1 VTTHVHSEP
10 ILSTSSKTVNLAD
23 ATPGQVLHY
32 VITLNNTGDMAAA
45 TTVVDTLPPQVSHA
59 SGPTVLNGP
68 PANWDSIARRVS
80 WNGQVL
86 PGTPVVIEY
95 YVTVNSPLDDR
106 TVITNTATI
115 NDGIHPSFET
125 APATQ
130 TTVHSTVNLGT
141 STKEV
146 DRQTAAPGETVEYII
161 TLRNTGSMNAATA
174 RVTDTLPTEVG
185 FVSGPIVLGGGTAS
199 YISAERQI
207 RWNGPVN
214 VGQAVVIRYTVRLNA
229 DLTGGTLVE
238 NTATVDDGRGTV
250 TEVGPA
256 QIYIGRALGLR
267 LTDGRD
273 TVRPGDLI
281 TYVVAYSGTEPLNFG
296 SVQIEIPA
304 HTILVS
310 SDCPQQGNL
319 VSCQL
324 IALPPS
330 FYGEHYLVVQVDPVL
345 DNGTEINT
353 TALIGG
359 DGKSNRATERATVVS
374 APSWITS
381 IKTADRYSVEPTA
394 RFTYTIRLANS
405 GNMHAHAAVM
415 TDALP
420 AQVTFA
426 GFVTSNNG
434 TATYNQ
440 ATNQIVWNGVVQVGS
455 TTVITYAV
463 TVNSGVPAGTV
474 IQNLAH
480 VRDEVN
486 SAAALLSCDVNVVAQ
501 EPRRYYIYLPLVS
514 HNHGGPQLPDLVV
527 TGISVTP
534 ANPSAGQTVDL
545 AVTIKNQGNA
555 ATPACFWIDLYINPT
570 QLPITVNRGWFE
582 TGSEGGLVWS
592 VCGLDAGQSV
602 TLHYGDTNYRPA
614 YSQFDGRFTSPLT
627 YTLYAQVDSWNPS
640 TNYGAVYESGEQ
652 NNVYGPY
659 SVSVGGAGGA
669 ERVTGAPGTPKA
681 PVPPTRPDIPP
692 AE

>member
-1 VTTHVHSEP
+1 
-10 ILSTSSKTVNLAD
+10 
-23 ATPGQVLHY
+23 
-32 VITLNNTGDMAAA
+32 
-45 TTVVDTLPPQVSHA
+45 
-59 SGPTVLNGP
+59 
-68 PANWDSIARRVS
+68 
-80 WNGQVL
+80 
-86 PGTPVVIEY
+86 
-95 YVTVNSPLDDR
+95 
-106 TVITNTATI
+106 
-115 NDGIHPSFET
+115 
-125 APATQ
+125 
-130 TTVHSTVNLGT
+130 
-141 STKEV
+141 
-146 DRQTAAPGETVEYII
+146 
-161 TLRNTGSMNAATA
+161 
-174 RVTDTLPTEVG
+174 
-185 FVSGPIVLGGGTAS
+185 
-199 YISAERQI
+199 
-207 RWNGPVN
+207 
-214 VGQAVVIRYTVRLNA
+214 
-229 DLTGGTLVE
+229 
-238 NTATVDDGRGTV
+238 
-250 TEVGPA
+250 
-256 QIYIGRALGLR
+256 
-267 LTDGRD
+267 
-273 TVRPGDLI
+273 
-281 TYVVAYSGTEPLNFG
+281 
-296 SVQIEIPA
+296 
-304 HTILVS
+304 
-310 SDCPQQGNL
+310 
-319 VSCQL
+319 
-324 IALPPS
+324 
-330 FYGEHYLVVQVDPVL
+330 
-345 DNGTEINT
+345 
-353 TALIGG
+353 
-359 DGKSNRATERATVVS
+359 
-374 APSWITS
+374 
-381 IKTADRYSVEPTA
+381 
-394 RFTYTIRLANS
+394 
-405 GNMHAHAAVM
+405 VM

-420 AQVTFA
+420 SQVTFA

-614 YSQFDGRFTSPLT
+614 YSQFGGRFTSPLT

-640 TNYGAVYESGEQ
+640 TNYGAVYESSEQ

-669 ERVTGAPGTPKA
+669 ERVTDAPGTPKA

-692 AE
+692 AD